1 MTSAVQQA
9 PPWKPDSAAKACEGC
24 DQPFSFFTRRRHH
37 CRHCGGVFCD
47 LCSSARC
54 AIPKYGYEDETRV
67 CQPCWMYLKKED
79 DHLRGIERARAD
91 SFLRQRKVCILGQ
104 GAVGKSC
111 LTQQFVEDRFQQA
124 YNPTI
129 NHTFSKKIKVRGE
142 EFLMTILDTAGQDE
156 TSIFQPQYSIGTHG
170 YVLVYSIT
178 DASSFEIVKIIYEKI
193 HSYAVDLVLV
203 LVGNKTDL
211 DHQRQVSHEEA
222 LKLAQE
228 WRCPLIECSAKKK
241 ENISKVFYTIMEEI
255 LTQEDGAPKQPA
267 KPFWRIA

>member
-1 MTSAVQQA
+1 MAAAKQQ
-9 PPWKPDSAAKACEGC
+9 PPSWKPDASAKTCEGC
-24 DQPFSFFTRRRHH
+24 EQPFSFFTRRRHH
-37 CRHCGGVFCD
+37 CRHCGGIFCD
-47 LCSSARC
+47 GCSALRC
-54 AIPKYGYEDETRV
+54 AIPKYGFEDDTRV
-67 CQPCWMYLKKED
+67 CQPCWNYLKKED
-79 DHLRGIERARAD
+79 DHLKGIERARAD

-129 NHTFSKKIKVRGE
+129 NHTFAKKIKVRGE
-142 EFLMTILDTAGQDE
+142 DFLMTILDTAGQDE

-178 DASSFEIVKIIYEKI
+178 DYSSFEIVKTIYEKI
-193 HSYAVDLVLV
+193 HSYAVDVVLV

-211 DHQRQVSHEEA
+211 EKDRQVPHEEA
-222 LKLAQE
+222 LALAQE
-228 WRCPLIECSAKKK
+228 WKCPFIECSAKRK

-255 LTQEDGAPKQPA
+255 LNQEDGTPKQA
-267 KPFWRIA
+267 GKTFWRKA